1 MALVRG
7 MVLLLLVAGLA
18 CFAAYVVT
26 GQLRYRA
33 IGIRLVKWT
42 VIAGMVFFGALILER
57 VAELF

>member
-7 MVLLLLVAGLA
+7 LVLLLLLAGLG
-18 CFAAYVVT
+18 CFAAYLVT
-26 GQLRYRA
+26 GQLRYRV

-57 VAELF
+57 LAELF

>member
-7 MVLLLLVAGLA
+7 IVLLLLVAGLA
-18 CFAAYVVT
+18 CFAAYLVT
-26 GQLRYRA
+26 GRSRYRV

-57 VAELF
+57 LVELV